1 MGNPICLFIP
11 TSKVPSTED
20 ELSKLLLSVRSPFKL
35 SVPGPILSDHRI
47 GCEYMRGNLDPPGE
61 IR

>member
-1 MGNPICLFIP
+1 MGNTICLFIP
-11 TSKVPSTED
+11 ASRVPSTEA
-20 ELSKLLLSVRSPFKL
+20 ELSKLLLSGRSLFRL

-47 GCEYMRGNLDPPGE
+47 GCEYLRGSLDPPGE